1 LRELPRSGKA
11 KKGGKPLSI
20 RKRGFGQDAAPLTQT
35 GFGAEGNAARRK
47 KRARAKSA
55 PFRQSVLPQNQSG
68 RNKTLCGFVS
78 W

>member
-35 GFGAEGNAARRK
+35 GLW
-47 KRARAKSA
+47 AKHRSLDA
-55 PFRQSVLPQNQSG
+55 NGVRGGGERSSP
-68 RNKTLCGFVS
+68 
-78 W
+78 